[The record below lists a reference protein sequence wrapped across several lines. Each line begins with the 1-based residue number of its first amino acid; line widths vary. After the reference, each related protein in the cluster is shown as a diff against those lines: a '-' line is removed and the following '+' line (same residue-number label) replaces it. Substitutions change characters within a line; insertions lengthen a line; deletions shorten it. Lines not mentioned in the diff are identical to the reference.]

1 MKHGIFD
8 YYTIEPFESFG
19 LHSPFW
25 SVHLDTLIY
34 TWAAMGI
41 LFILAIVGR
50 KLIKKE
56 LSYSSL
62 VYEQTVSFFMT
73 LCKESFGYFHYRYFA
88 FITTLFLFTL
98 MCCLVGLIPFLDES
112 TRDLNTTFALGLSS
126 FMYIQSQKIKTFG
139 LFAYI
144 KKFFQPIFLLAP
156 INIIGE
162 LAKVASMSFRLFGNI
177 LGGSIIFGMIV
188 NLVEQRPIVTFFLSF
203 AIISFI
209 MSWLIFNKKLI
220 KNPTLIKIVNGCV
233 AVVFFLVWAQM
244 FFGIFE
250 GLIQAFVL
258 TMLTTTYLA
267 MGTAKNSTD

>member
-8 YYTIEPFESFG
+8 YQTVHPFKSLG
-19 LHSPFW
+19 LSSPFW
-25 SVHLDTLIY
+25 TVHIDTLMY
-34 TWAAMGI
+34 TWAAMAVLLG
-41 LFILAIVGR
+41 LAILGR
-50 KLIKKE
+50 VLIRKE
-56 LSYSSL
+56 LSYASL
-62 VYEQTVSFFMT
+62 VYEQTISFFMT

-88 FITTLFLFTL
+88 FITTLFFFTL
-98 MCCLVGLIPFLDES
+98 FCCLIGLIPFLDES

-126 FMYIQSQKIKTFG
+126 FMYIQGQKIKTFG

-144 KKFFQPIFLLAP
+144 RKFFQPIFLLAP

-203 AIISFI
+203 AFISLV
-209 MSWLIFNKKLI
+209 MSWLISSKKLSS
-220 KNPTLIKIVNGCV
+220 NPTLTKIVNACV

-267 MGTAKNSTD
+267 MGTAKNSGN